1 MPLYEI
7 HKHELAAYGE
17 RQRRGE
23 LLIHGMAVTPTG
35 YRLHLTMT
43 PRVADAVKSTRF
55 APTTPLPRPDPKPP
69 LPEPTPPNPSH
80 SELQAGE
87 THNLGT
93 GQQPHSEETCPPKI
107 TGDRQM
113 ADEPHALISP
123 RQEAERTDSA
133 MTRKAS
139 DAVDSAVPMLE
150 CPVCTNKVPADGVCD
165 ICTRM
170 YAISHKA
177 AERRRAW
184 HIFKKGQ
191 GPRPK

>member
-43 PRVADAVKSTRF
+43 PRVADAMKFPSL
-55 APTTPLPRPDPKPP
+55 APKPEAKTPPATPQAQETASPKPLPSSDTWTSPLREGRERPEGVSAPVMEP
-69 LPEPTPPNPSH
+69 LC
-80 SELQAGE
+80 
-87 THNLGT
+87 
-93 GQQPHSEETCPPKI
+93 CPF
-107 TGDRQM
+107 
-113 ADEPHALISP
+113 
-123 RQEAERTDSA
+123 
-133 MTRKAS
+133 
-139 DAVDSAVPMLE
+139 
-150 CPVCTNKVPADGVCD
+150 CTNQLETDGTCS
-165 ICTRM
+165 ICHRM
-170 YAISHKA
+170 AKIAGAA

-191 GPRPK
+191 GPRPI